1 MKFMKR
7 FCSLERTDYC
17 DEHPLFFTEEASVL
31 FVSCTGAYLALFQFV
46 RGERDGREWRGD
58 DYYLL
63 DNRNRTQKWDE

>member
-46 RGERDGREWRGD
+46 RGERDGRELAWRLFLPVRQSKSDSKMG
-58 DYYLL
+58 
-63 DNRNRTQKWDE
+63 